1 MKWFLLVMLMSSTV
15 SAYGPYDAKLVRVVD
30 GDTIELG
37 VELWPGL
44 IQRVNIRL
52 DGINTPEKR
61 INTKK
66 IKDQGR
72 RDRAICEKT
81 AGIAAA
87 EFTQA
92 FVGKGSITVD
102 GVRNGKFAGRVLG
115 NVFVDGNSLADA
127 LLASGHA
134 RLYDGGKRQ
143 PWCQKVEQ
151 EK

>member
-1 MKWFLLVMLMSSTV
+1 MRYLLLAMLLSTAA
-15 SAYGPYDAKLVRVVD
+15 SAYGPYDAQLVRVVD

-66 IKDQGR
+66 IKDQGK
-72 RDRAICEKT
+72 RDRAICEKI
-81 AGIAAA
+81 AGVAAT

-92 FVGKGSITVD
+92 FVEKGSITVD
-102 GVRNGKFAGRVLG
+102 DVRNGKFTGRVLG

-134 RLYDGGKRQ
+134 RLYGGGKRQ
-143 PWCQKVEQ
+143 PWCD
-151 EK
+151 

>member
-1 MKWFLLVMLMSSTV
+1 MKYFLLAVLLSTTA
-15 SAYGPYDAKLVRVVD
+15 SAYGPYNAQLVRVVD

-66 IKDQGR
+66 IKGQGKR
-72 RDRAICEKT
+72 ERAICEKI
-81 AGIAAA
+81 AGVAAT

-92 FVGKGSITVD
+92 FVEKGSITVD
-102 GVRNGKFAGRVLG
+102 DVRSGKFAGRVLG

-134 RLYDGGKRQ
+134 RLYEGGKRQ
-143 PWCQKVEQ
+143 PWCD
-151 EK
+151 

>member
-1 MKWFLLVMLMSSTV
+1 MKCLLLAMLLSTTAN
-15 SAYGPYDAKLVRVVD
+15 AYGPYEAQLVRVVD

-44 IQRVNIRL
+44 VQRVKIRL
-52 DGINTPEKR
+52 AGVNTPEKR
-61 INTKK
+61 TKL
-66 IKDQGR
+66 
-72 RDRAICEKT
+72 ICEKT
-81 AGIAAA
+81 AGIAAT

-92 FVGKGSITVD
+92 FVESGSITVD

>member
-1 MKWFLLVMLMSSTV
+1 MLLSTAA
-15 SAYGPYDAKLVRVVD
+15 SAYGPYDARLVRVVD

-44 IQRVNIRL
+44 VQRVNIRL

-66 IKDQGR
+66 IKDQGK
-72 RDRAICEKT
+72 RDRAICEKI
-81 AGIAAA
+81 AGVAAT

-92 FVGKGSITVD
+92 FVEKGSITVD
-102 GVRNGKFAGRVLG
+102 DVRNGKFAGRVLG

-134 RLYDGGKRQ
+134 RLYGGGKRQ
-143 PWCQKVEQ
+143 PWCD
-151 EK
+151 